1 MPYGAPELL
10 GYRLLERLQQSRGL
24 VPRTVFHKFW
34 SLSDRYAAEE
44 LGVTLGVPRY
54 WYKYGELVDEASV
67 DDGFFVESSAPWGG
81 RAYKPVYDT
90 EDDFETT
97 SRERRAVRETVEW
110 VLERFGDKSA
120 QQLEAYQYERYAPNE
135 FVSAYSDLRRA
146 LQYTDLD
153 EQTSLSTFAPDGPDD
168 NHGLVA
174 DQLDRMVATY
184 PADDPAFE
192 PLFDVFLR
200 WEDTARLLI
209 EQGREFARLEAFL
222 DEFVQ
227 AVSEAVLR
235 HQFAV
240 GVDEERVDQWR
251 TNAEASVETFEAAVR
266 DRRTDLLRT
275 RDRSGVLQSVSE
287 TYDETVLDGLSEDE

>member
-1 MPYGAPELL
+1 
-10 GYRLLERLQQSRGL
+10 
-24 VPRTVFHKFW
+24 VFHKFW
-34 SLSDRYAAEE
+34 SLSDRYATEE
-44 LGVTLGVPRY
+44 LGVNLGVPRY

-67 DDGFFVESSAPWGG
+67 DDGFFVEASAPWGG
-81 RAYKPVYDT
+81 RACKPVYEAEGDFDT
-90 EDDFETT
+90 TP
-97 SRERRAVRETVEW
+97 RERRAVRETAEW

-120 QQLEAYQYERYAPNE
+120 QQLEAYQYEQYAPNE

-153 EQTSLSTFAPDGPDD
+153 EQTPLSTFDPDRPND

-174 DQLDRMVATY
+174 SQLDRMVDTY
-184 PADDPAFE
+184 PDDDPAFD

-227 AVSEAVLR
+227 AISEAVLR
-235 HQFAV
+235 HHFAV

-251 TNAEASVETFEAAVR
+251 TNAAASVEAFEEVVR
-266 DRRTDLLRT
+266 DWRTDLLES

-287 TYDETVLDGLSEDE
+287 TYDETVLDGLTDDG